1 VPPTRLFDFTSHG
14 VSITG
19 GIQHKP
25 EEDKTGTP
33 PAGPGGTLVYWLVED
48 LGKIAEVIEKAG
60 GKMVGSGEPVREG
73 ESGVYRYFEDTE
85 GNVGG
90 VYQFLG

>member
-1 VPPTRLFDFTSHG
+1 
-14 VSITG
+14 
-19 GIQHKP
+19 
-25 EEDKTGTP
+25 
-33 PAGPGGTLVYWLVED
+33 VED
-48 LGKIAEVIEKAG
+48 LGKIAEVIVKAG
-60 GKMVGSGEPVREG
+60 GKMVGSEEPVKEG

>member
-1 VPPTRLFDFTSHG
+1 VPPTRLFDFTSRG

-60 GKMVGSGEPVREG
+60 GKMVGSEEPVREG
-73 ESGVYRYFEDTE
+73 ES
-85 GNVGG
+85 
-90 VYQFLG
+90 LGSLPTRKLKSLRMSDSLG